1 MRNNVVNRDDVVDE
15 EDDDLYEAIVQSL
28 VTQSV
33 NTGAQMTQAEIE
45 EDRRLLKEVM

>member
-28 VTQSV
+28 VT
-33 NTGAQMTQAEIE
+33 
-45 EDRRLLKEVM
+45 